1 MLNMKGHIW
10 TVVDTVTG
18 QLFQYKRYACS
29 GNYYMKREG
38 ETRFSRVKRAEL
50 FKSLT
55 IAKVKN
61 NG

>member
-1 MLNMKGHIW
+1 MMKGHIF
-10 TVVDTVTG
+10 TVSDQTTG
-18 QLFQYKRYACS
+18 QSFQYKRYACS
-29 GNYYMKREG
+29 GNYYMKRQG
-38 ETRFSRVKRAEL
+38 ETRFTRVRRDEL